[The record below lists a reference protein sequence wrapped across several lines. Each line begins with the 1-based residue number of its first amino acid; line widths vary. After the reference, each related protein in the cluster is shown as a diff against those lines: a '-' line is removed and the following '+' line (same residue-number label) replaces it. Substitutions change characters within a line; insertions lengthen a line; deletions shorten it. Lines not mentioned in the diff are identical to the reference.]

1 MKKKYQSPVCKSIA
15 LETSHM
21 LAASPAPGEGTVLPP
36 EEGDYGGEFMTERQ
50 NPFEHSWE

>member
-1 MKKKYQSPVCKSIA
+1 MKKKYQSPACKSIA

-36 EEGDYGGEFMTERQ
+36 EEGDYDGEFMTERK